1 MKIILLQ
8 KVVNLGSLGDIVEV
22 ANGYARNYLIPFN
35 FAKRATEKNLEEFKL
50 RKAEY
55 EKNQTDILEVSR
67 LKHAKIDGQ
76 IFNIQ
81 AKSGV
86 DGKLF
91 GSVTALDIVN
101 ALKNQQDVEIK
112 KSDVLLPNGTIK
124 NIGEFNIDISLH
136 HEIRAKII
144 LNVTPEV

>member
-8 KVVNLGSLGDIVEV
+8 KIVNLGSLGDIVEV

-35 FAKRATEKNLEEFKL
+35 FAKRATDKNLIDFELK
-50 RKAEY
+50 KAEY
-55 EKNQTDILEVSR
+55 EKNQSDVLEI
-67 LKHAKIDGQ
+67 AKIKQSKINGQ

-101 ALKNQQDVEIK
+101 ALKDKEVEIK
-112 KSDVLLPNGTIK
+112 KSEVLMPHGTIK

-136 HEIRAKII
+136 HDIRAKII
-144 LNVTPEV
+144 VNITSEV

>member
-35 FAKRATEKNLEEFKL
+35 FAKRATQKNIEDFKM
-50 RKAEY
+50 KKSEY
-55 EKNQTDILEVSR
+55 ESMQHDILEIAKI
-67 LKHAKIDGQ
+67 KHAKIDGQ
-76 IFNIQ
+76 IFTIQ
-81 AKSGV
+81 SKSGV

-101 ALKNQQDVEIK
+101 IVKTMDVDIK
-112 KSDVLLPNGTIK
+112 KSDVIMPHGTIK
-124 NIGEFNIDISLH
+124 HIGEFNLDIVLH
-136 HEIRAKII
+136 HEVKAKII
-144 LNVTPEV
+144 VNITPET